1 MKKIIK
7 NLTIGMLAAAL
18 FLLICSFVPLDEIR
32 AYKMAKIEKSTKQ
45 QIFVFIDNDPAE
57 AYEVL
62 GAIKAPGIIKN
73 YKASYL
79 IELMASRAVNKYPE
93 AEGILLKSEDNLLT
107 CKPIKFLHK

>member
-32 AYKMAKIEKSTKQ
+32 AYKTAKIEKTTKQ
-45 QIFVFIDNDPAE
+45 QIFVFVDNDPAE

-62 GAIKAPGIIKN
+62 GAVNAPGLIRN

-79 IELMASRAVNKYPE
+79 IELMTARAINKYPE
-93 AEGILLKSEDNLLT
+93 AEGILIETSSNFLT
-107 CKPIKFLHK
+107 CKPIRFIKK